1 MMKSKVFNLLLM
13 SILGSFFLFSQNKIS
28 GIVYEENTNIP
39 LEGVSIYNSNDNSI
53 FLTNEDGYFEIKTTE
68 NEIILTFL
76 LDGYI
81 LKEKLINLGA
91 NQTLEIYLSNNLN
104 MLNEV
109 IVRAN
114 KKKIFQ
120 IQRLKDYEETAI
132 YAGKKNET
140 ILMDLSMANLASN
153 NSRQIYSQIPGLNI
167 YQNDDAGIQL
177 NVGGRGLDPN
187 RTSNFNTRQNG
198 YDISADALGYPES
211 YYTPPSESLEKI
223 QIIRGAASLQ
233 YGSQFG
239 GLLNFIIKKPNLQTP
254 LELISRNTLGSNAL
268 YTNFTSLSGKKSNLS
283 YYGFV
288 NYKKGN
294 GFRENSE
301 FESFNS
307 FMNINYKFNEKSKI
321 SAEITYLEYLAH
333 QAGGLS
339 DKMFENDP
347 LQTNRKRNWFE
358 VNWLLFNIKY
368 FRKIT
373 KNSNFD
379 LSFFGLEAK
388 RNALGFRT
396 NRVDQIDPNT
406 ERDLIKGKFSNLGL
420 EARFLSD
427 YKINGEKSI
436 LLIGSKLY
444 KSKTKSIQGPG
455 SNGNDA
461 NFNFYFNQFPSYVNQ
476 SEYYYPNNNFSFFG
490 ENIFYLSEKFSFTP
504 GFRFE
509 NLRTQSDGLYRKIN
523 LDGAGNVI
531 LDQEIEDYRDN
542 KRSLFLFGVGISY
555 KPISYIEI
563 YSNLSQNYRSVTFA
577 DISIINPAYSIN
589 PNISDEKGFTFDLGL
604 RGNIKRYISYD
615 TNFFSLFY
623 NDRIGFVQRV
633 YDDGS
638 IKSERG
644 NVGNAVIYGIESL
657 VDFNLNELFFKNNDI
672 NFNYFI
678 NFSLIESEYTKSME
692 IGVEGK
698 KVEFVPSVNIKTG
711 LKYGYKNFS
720 FNTQLSFIS
729 DQYTDSSN
737 ANEGNLSGV
746 IGVIPSYK
754 ILDIS
759 SSYKSKKYGIEIGI
773 NNVLNNFYFTRR
785 ATGYPG
791 PGIIPSPPRNYY
803 ITLELKI

>member
-1 MMKSKVFNLLLM
+1 MMKSKVFNLLFVFVM
-13 SILGSFFLFSQNKIS
+13 SSFVLFSQNKIS
-28 GIVYEENTNIP
+28 GRVYEKSTNTA
-39 LEGVSIYNSNDNSI
+39 LEGVSIYNSNNDKIYS
-53 FLTNEDGYFEIKTTE
+53 TNKNGAFEIETTKDE
-68 NEIILTFL
+68 MILTFL

-81 LKEKLINLGA
+81 IQEKLLKVPTNKIV
-91 NQTLEIYLSNNLN
+91 EIFLSNNLN
-104 MLNEV
+104 VLNEV
-109 IVRAN
+109 IVRAS

-132 YAGKKNET
+132 YAGKKNEI

-187 RTSNFNTRQNG
+187 RTSNFNARQNG

-211 YYTPPSESLEKI
+211 YYTPPSEALEKI

-239 GLLNFIIKKPNLQTP
+239 GLLNFIMKKPNLQTT

-307 FMNINYKFNEKSKI
+307 FLNLNYKFNEKSKL
-321 SAEITYLEYLAH
+321 SAEVTFLEYLAH
-333 QAGGLS
+333 QAGGIS
-339 DKMFENDP
+339 DQMFKTNP

-358 VNWLLFNIKY
+358 VNWLLFNLKY
-368 FRKIT
+368 TSKINE
-373 KNSNFD
+373 NSNFD
-379 LSFFGLEAK
+379 LTFFGLEAK
-388 RNALGFRT
+388 RNALGFRS
-396 NRVDQIDPNT
+396 NRVDQIDPGA
-406 ERDLIKGKFSNLGL
+406 ERDLIKGKFSNLGI
-420 EARFLSD
+420 EARFLTN
-427 YKINGEKSI
+427 YKINQRKSI

-444 KSKTKSIQGPG
+444 RSKTKSIQGPG
-455 SNGNDA
+455 SDDDDTD
-461 NFNFYFNQFPSYVNQ
+461 FNFYYKQFPSYVNQ
-476 SEYYYPNNNFSFFG
+476 SEYFYPNNNFSLFG
-490 ENIFYLSEKFSFTP
+490 ENIFYFTENLSLTP

-509 NLRTQSDGLYRKIN
+509 NLRTQSDGLYKKIN
-523 LDGAGNVI
+523 LDGAGNEI
-531 LDQEIEDYRDN
+531 LNQEIADYRDN
-542 KRSLFLFGVGISY
+542 KRSLILFGLGISY
-555 KPISYIEI
+555 KPLRYLEI

-604 RGNIKRYISYD
+604 RGNIKRNISYD

-623 NDRIGFVQRV
+623 NDRIGFVQRL

-638 IKSERG
+638 VKSERG
-644 NVGNAVIYGIESL
+644 NVGNAIIFGIESL
-657 VDFNLNELFFKNNDI
+657 IDFNLNELFFKNNNI

-678 NFSLIESEYTKSME
+678 NFSLIKSEYTKSKE
-692 IGVEGK
+692 IGVVGK
-698 KVEFVPSVNIKTG
+698 NVEFVPSVNIKTG

-737 ANEGNLSGV
+737 AIEGNLSGV

-754 ILDIS
+754 ILDFS
-759 SSYKSKKYGIEIGI
+759 SSYKSKNYGVEIGV
-773 NNVLNNFYFTRR
+773 NNALNSFYFTRR